1 MEEINLKELID
12 YIKSRIVLILFII
25 LVVVVLGSAY
35 SLFFKVPKYR
45 SATTIVL
52 VSDSGEST
60 ATTTQTDVNL
70 SKSLVPTYSEI
81 VKTDAVVGK
90 VIKNLALDYSV
101 SELKGNISVTTINN
115 TEIIKIVVTDKDKAL
130 AADIANEIVKVFS
143 AEIKS
148 IYKLQNVSQIDVAAE
163 AENPYNINIVK
174 DLAIYILI
182 GLVLSFGYV
191 FVVFYFDTTVKSSEE
206 IENKLGLPV
215 IGVIPKVKRDK
226 KK

>member
-1 MEEINLKELID
+1 MEEINLKELIE
-12 YIKSRIVLILFII
+12 YIKSRVVLILFII
-25 LVVVVLGSAY
+25 LIVVVIGSAY
-35 SLFFKVPKYR
+35 SLFLKTPKYR

-52 VSDSGEST
+52 VSDSGQST
-60 ATTTQTDVNL
+60 QTTQTDVNL

-90 VIKNLALDYSV
+90 VINNLALEYSI
-101 SELKGNISVTTINN
+101 SELKSNISVTTINN
-115 TEIIKIVVTDKDKAL
+115 TEIIKIVVTDEDKAL
-130 AADIANEIVKVFS
+130 AADIANELVKVFS
-143 AEIKS
+143 GEIKS

-163 AENPYNINIVK
+163 ADNPYNINIVK

-191 FVVFYFDTTVKSSEE
+191 FIVFYFDTTVKSTED

-215 IGVIPKVKRDK
+215 IGVIPRVKREK